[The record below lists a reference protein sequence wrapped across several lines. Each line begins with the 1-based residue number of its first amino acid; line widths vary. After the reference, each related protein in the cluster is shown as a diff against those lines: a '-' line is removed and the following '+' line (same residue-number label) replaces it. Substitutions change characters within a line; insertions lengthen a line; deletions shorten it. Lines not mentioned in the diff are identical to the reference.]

1 MIQNLTVIKI
11 GGSLLETGNFE
22 KLVKA
27 LAPKL
32 KKQKA
37 VIVHGGGKEV
47 TRLAERLGIKN
58 RFVKG
63 RRFTDDSMMSV
74 VEMVLSGKV
83 NPHLVGR
90 LNALGVRAVG
100 LSGRD
105 GGIVCAKAVAGLGR
119 VGLPSK
125 VKTQPI
131 QRMLSHGDIPV
142 FSSVASDGGAGALNV
157 NADEMACA
165 LAMALKAR
173 RLILFTD
180 VPGILDSSKR
190 TISRINEK
198 SAIDLIRK
206 GVITGGMIPKVLSA
220 IAAIKKGVREILIL
234 QGKLPLAKAK
244 GTSIVRV

>member
-1 MIQNLTVIKI
+1 
-11 GGSLLETGNFE
+11 LLEAGNFE

-32 KKQKA
+32 KKQRA

-47 TRLAERLGIKN
+47 TDLAAKLGLKS

-63 RRFTDDSMMSV
+63 RRFTDDAMMSV

-83 NPHLVGR
+83 NPHLVGC

-105 GGIVCAKAVAGLGR
+105 GGIVRAKKVPGLGR

-125 VKTQPI
+125 IKTQPI

-142 FSSVASDGGAGALNV
+142 FSSIASDGKGGALNV

-180 VPGILDSSKR
+180 VPGILDSSKKTLHR
-190 TISRINEK
+190 ISEK
-198 SAIDLIRK
+198 SAADLIRR
-206 GVITGGMIPKVLSA
+206 GVITGGMIPKVR
-220 IAAIKKGVREILIL
+220 AALAALKKGVKEILIL
-234 QGKLPLAKAK
+234 EGKLPLAKAQ
-244 GTSIVRV
+244 GTSVVRS